1 MSERSAERVFT
12 SRRERRMAEEEERRS
27 SRWMSRRGTPTAA
40 PQAPAP
46 PPAPRARQAVP
57 ARPAAPVRSAVGA
70 GAVAFRGSDGSIV
83 RGMRRRR
90 AVATTALTGVSV
102 AGAAAAV
109 VLISGN
115 GAGQAQAAE
124 PDEDSPQLTALGS
137 EAVSVDVGDD
147 ADAATGRTGSG
158 SVPSAEGDDAQA
170 AGRSITKTV
179 LPGCSEDADF
189 GDAGNGELPDSW
201 MCDLG
206 IGDHKLRADAAI
218 AFAKMNAAYKEETGE
233 DMKLTDTYRSLESQV
248 SVAGRKPGLA
258 AQPGTSLHGWGIAID
273 FGGGAATAS
282 GKQYDWLVEN
292 GAEYGWEN
300 PDWAKSSKYEPWHWE
315 YVPARQDVR
324 GS

>member
-1 MSERSAERVFT
+1 MSEQSAERVFT
-12 SRRERRMAEEEERRS
+12 SRRERRMAEENDRRS
-27 SRWMSRRGTPTAA
+27 SRRMSRRSAPSPA
-40 PQAPAP
+40 PQP
-46 PPAPRARQAVP
+46 
-57 ARPAAPVRSAVGA
+57 APVRAQVGA
-70 GAVAFRGSDGSIV
+70 SAVAFRGSDGSIV

-115 GAGQAQAAE
+115 GGGQAQAAE
-124 PDEDSPQLTALGS
+124 PNEDAPVLSALGS
-137 EAVSVDVGDD
+137 ETVSADVRGD
-147 ADAATGRTGSG
+147 ADAAAGRTTSG
-158 SVPSAEGDDAQA
+158 SAPSAEGGDAQA

-201 MCDLG
+201 LCDLG

-218 AFAKMNAAYKEETGE
+218 AFAKMNAAYKEDTGE
-233 DMKLTDTYRSLESQV
+233 DMKLTDTYRSLEAQV

-258 AQPGTSLHGWGIAID
+258 ARAGTSLHGWGIAID
-273 FGGGAATAS
+273 FGGGAASAS
-282 GKQYDWLVEN
+282 GQQYDWLVEN

-315 YVPARQDVR
+315 YVPARKDIK
-324 GS
+324 GA

>member
-1 MSERSAERVFT
+1 MAEQPAEQVFT
-12 SRRERRMAEEEERRS
+12 SRRERRMAEAADRRS
-27 SRWMSRRGTPTAA
+27 TRRITLLRTP
-40 PQAPAP
+40 APALP
-46 PPAPRARQAVP
+46 TPASR
-57 ARPAAPVRSAVGA
+57 VRVGA
-70 GAVAFRGSDGSIV
+70 GTVAFRGSDGSIV

-109 VLISGN
+109 ALISGN

-124 PDEDSPQLTALGS
+124 HNEDAPVLTALGA
-137 EAVSVDVGDD
+137 ETVSADVSGG
-147 ADAATGRTGSG
+147 ADAAAGRTASG
-158 SVPSAEGDDAQA
+158 AVPSAEGESAQA

-189 GDAGNGELPDSW
+189 GDATNGELPDSW
-201 MCDLG
+201 LCDLG
-206 IGDHKLRADAAI
+206 IGGHKLRADAAI

-233 DMKLTDTYRSLESQV
+233 DMALTDTYRSLESQV

-258 AQPGTSLHGWGIAID
+258 ARPGTSMHGWGIAID
-273 FGGGAATAS
+273 FGGGAASAS
-282 GKQYDWLVEN
+282 GKQYEWLVAH

-300 PDWAKSSKYEPWHWE
+300 PDWAKTSKYEPWHWE

>member
-1 MSERSAERVFT
+1 MSEQSAERVFA
-12 SRRERRMAEEEERRS
+12 SRRERRMAEENDRRS
-27 SRWMSRRGTPTAA
+27 SRWMPRRSEPTPA
-40 PQAPAP
+40 PQSAA
-46 PPAPRARQAVP
+46 
-57 ARPAAPVRSAVGA
+57 ARPQVGA
-70 GAVAFRGSDGSIV
+70 SAVAFRGSDGSIV

-124 PDEDSPQLTALGS
+124 PNDDAPALSALGS
-137 EAVSVDVGDD
+137 EAVSAEVRGD
-147 ADAATGRTGSG
+147 ADAATGRTTSG
-158 SVPSAEGDDAQA
+158 SAPSAEGGKAQA

-179 LPGCSEDADF
+179 LPGCSEEADF
-189 GDAGNGELPDSW
+189 GDAGNGELPESW

-206 IGDHKLRADAAI
+206 IGGHELRADAAI
-218 AFAKMNAAYKEETGE
+218 SFAKMNAAYKEDTGE
-233 DMKLTDTYRSLESQV
+233 DMEITDSYRSLESQV

-258 AQPGTSLHGWGIAID
+258 ARPGTSLHGWGIAID

-282 GKQYDWLVEN
+282 GQQYDWLVKH

-300 PDWAKSSKYEPWHWE
+300 PDWAKASKYEPWHWE
-315 YVPARQDVR
+315 YVPARKDIK
-324 GS
+324 GA